1 MGLNNNGLD
10 PIHFLK
16 NNPQD
21 YCLFQLV
28 GPDGFKQSWIGW
40 IVDWWIMLP
49 PLIPAPITF
58 PVNPSGIGQS
68 EILCRSAGLCVVL
81 PQPPLQVCA
90 PLFCAARH
98 FSGQARPV
106 SSKPSD
112 ILAVIHHSYV
122 CGVLT
127 VLFVGAL
134 PLLSSLFVTSVL
146 MSSLSN
152 GFCVQYKLFI

>member
-1 MGLNNNGLD
+1 
-10 PIHFLK
+10 
-16 NNPQD
+16 
-21 YCLFQLV
+21 
-28 GPDGFKQSWIGW
+28 
-40 IVDWWIMLP
+40 MLP

-58 PVNPSGIGQS
+58 PVNPSSIGQS
-68 EILCRSAGLCVVL
+68 EILCRSAGLCGS
-81 PQPPLQVCA
+81 PQPPLLVCS

-106 SSKPSD
+106 SSKPSH

-146 MSSLSN
+146 MSSLYN
-152 GFCVQYKLFI
+152 DFRVQYKLFI